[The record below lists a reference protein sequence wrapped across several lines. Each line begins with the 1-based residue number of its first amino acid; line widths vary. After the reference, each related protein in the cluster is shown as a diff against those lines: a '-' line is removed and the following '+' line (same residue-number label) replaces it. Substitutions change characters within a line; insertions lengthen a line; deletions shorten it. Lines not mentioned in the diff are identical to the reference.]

1 MNGDQNQPPV
11 APPATDTITTPEGT
25 TQIPLKTPAIP
36 PVTPPAD
43 TPPVAPT
50 TPPATPPPVVPPVA
64 PPPATP
70 TVPPVAPVTTPPV
83 EPPTTPPVDQKVDII
98 KITEEIK
105 KEVTG
110 EVSKNVIQK
119 IVKALGLTKEEELE
133 LPKNPTE
140 LLKII
145 RKESAKTTE
154 DALKSKEKEQTKTQQ
169 EETERQKQ
177 VSDSF
182 VKLWTNQ
189 YNQLAESNRVPK
201 IVNAND
207 ANDPG
212 RVAKN
217 KILLRLH
224 QIIKDNETKGIDYV
238 PTLKEVF
245 YENPDILKGVAGAN
259 TPVSGGGRTT
269 TATQGMGYP
278 ELHNTPMS
286 TIVEKAVKEST

>member
-1 MNGDQNQPPV
+1 MNEVTNQPPV
-11 APPATDTITTPEGT
+11 APPATDTITTSEGT
-25 TQIPLKTPAIP
+25 KQIPIKPPDAP
-36 PVTPPAD
+36 PVTPP
-43 TPPVAPT
+43 VQT
-50 TPPATPPPVVPPVA
+50 TPPATPVVTPPT
-64 PPPATP
+64 TP
-70 TVPPVAPVTTPPV
+70 TVPPVAPVTTPPATPPV
-83 EPPTTPPVDQKVDII
+83 EPPATPPTEQKVDII
-98 KITEEIK
+98 KITEDIK

-110 EVSKNVIQK
+110 EVSKNILQK
-119 IVKALGLTKEEELE
+119 LGKALGLTKEEEQE
-133 LPKNPTE
+133 LPKDPAG
-140 LLKII
+140 LLKLI

-154 DALKSKEKEQTKTQQ
+154 DALKSREKEQTKTQQ

-189 YNQLAESNRVPK
+189 FNQLAESNRVPK

-217 KILLRLH
+217 KILLKLH
-224 QIIKDNETKGIDYV
+224 QIIKDNEAKGIDYV

-245 YENPDILKGVAGAN
+245 YENPDILKEVAGAN